1 MDLSII
7 IPNYNT
13 CDLLDRCLRSI
24 DQSLKQSKLTYEI
37 IVIDNASDEG
47 SKALLNSKYP
57 RIIKVF
63 NKTNLGYGTANN
75 QGIKAA
81 HGKSILL
88 LNTDI
93 KVLGGSIESLYE
105 FSKKYPDAFI
115 GGKLYNEDD
124 TPQASCG
131 PRYGLL
137 VVFLM
142 LFCKGDS
149 IGLTRYSP
157 AQVKRVGWVSGAC
170 LIGRKNSFTHVGL
183 FDEGIFMYM
192 EEIEF
197 LHRAG
202 VAGHDVLFFPEAH
215 FVHTGAASSGS
226 RRTPVLNIYKGL
238 IYYYHKHMS
247 PVSQFILNILLRTKA
262 LAAMTLGRMIGRR
275 DLYITYEEAYRLV

>member
-13 CDLLDRCLRSI
+13 SDLLDRCLRSI
-24 DQSLKQSKLTYEI
+24 YQSLKETSLLYEI
-37 IVIDNASDEG
+37 IVIDNASDDG

-57 RIIKVF
+57 RVIKVF
-63 NKTNLGYGTANN
+63 NKSNLGYGTANN

-93 KVLGGSIESLYE
+93 QVLGRSIESLYE
-105 FSKKYPDAFI
+105 FSNKHPHDFI
-115 GGKLYNEDD
+115 GGKLYNEDN
-124 TPQASCG
+124 TTQASCG
-131 PRYGLL
+131 PGYGLF

-142 LFCKGDS
+142 LFCKGDLL
-149 IGLTRYSP
+149 GLTRYSP
-157 AQVKRVGWVSGAC
+157 VQVKRVGWVSGAC
-170 LIGRKNSFTHVGL
+170 LIGRKNSFTDVGL

-197 LHRAG
+197 LHRAIA
-202 VAGHDVLFFPEAH
+202 AGHTVLFYPDAH
-215 FVHTGAASSGS
+215 FVHKGAASSGS
-226 RRTPVLNIYKGL
+226 RRTPVLNIYTGL
-238 IYYYHKHMS
+238 IYYYQKHRS
-247 PVSQFILNILLRTKA
+247 PLSQILLNILLKSKA

-275 DLYITYEEAYRLV
+275 DLYLTYEEAYRLV